1 MLQYLYQ
8 PVCNHKKITKRKQ
21 NQKQNK
27 QKSDKKTK
35 KNPPDNI
42 LILIYINLWFKF
54 RCGMKTHKR

>member
-35 KNPPDNI
+35 KKPTRQHSYTD
-42 LILIYINLWFKF
+42 LYKL
-54 RCGMKTHKR
+54 MV